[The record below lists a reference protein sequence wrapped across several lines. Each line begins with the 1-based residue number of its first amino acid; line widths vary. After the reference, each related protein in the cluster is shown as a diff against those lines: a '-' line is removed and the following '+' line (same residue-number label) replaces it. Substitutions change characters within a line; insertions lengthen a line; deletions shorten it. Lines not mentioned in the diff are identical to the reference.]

1 MVVSV
6 VVCDLH
12 LPQARSLKEKRKVL
26 QSIIARLSTQHRVS
40 VAETDHQDLHQRI
53 QLGMAAV
60 DRSVA
65 MAERRTER
73 IRDLI
78 EGYPEVVITRWS
90 CEFVEDLG

>member
-26 QSIIARLSTQHRVS
+26 QSIIVRLAAHHRVS
-40 VAETDHQDLHQRI
+40 VAETAYQDLHQRI

-60 DRSVA
+60 DRSAA
-65 MAERRTER
+65 MAEQRTEK
-73 IRDLI
+73 IRELI
-78 EGYPEVVITRWS
+78 EGYPEVVIARWS
-90 CEFVEDLG
+90 CDFIEDLR